1 MSSDDPHGHD
11 KEPIILTSP
20 RRFGKGLVIVII
32 TIAIGAGILIP
43 FFNQMAEIPP
53 PVTQIRTEGPAA
65 EEGEEEGQAPAE
77 AGTTAI
83 SILQGAAVQGSPDYD
98 PDAAQVPVGN
108 SIVWDNQDTV
118 PHTATSGTGPQDP
131 NSAQLFDT
139 SIING
144 GEESTPV
151 ELQGVSEGQTIP
163 YYCIVHPYMTS
174 ELTIVAGGQGG
185 GGQTQGGA
193 GANQTGQT
201 TGGGGAAAPAG
212 GGGGGPTINIL
223 EGSSIQ
229 GNPDYDPEDL
239 TASAGAEVTVVNQDT
254 LPHTVTSGTGPQDPN
269 SAQLF
274 DTSLINGGESATLSL
289 AQATPGQYDYYCMVH
304 PYMTGKLNVQ

>member
-1 MSSDDPHGHD
+1 MG
-11 KEPIILTSP
+11 
-20 RRFGKGLVIVII
+20 V
-32 TIAIGAGILIP
+32 TIAIGAAILIP
-43 FFNQMAEIPP
+43 FFDQMFEIPP
-53 PVTQIRTEGPAA
+53 PVTQIRTEAPAA
-65 EEGEEEGQAPAE
+65 EEEEGEEGGAPAE

-83 SILQGAAVQGSPDYD
+83 AILQGAAVQGSPDYD
-98 PDAAQVPVGN
+98 PDPAQVPVGN

-118 PHTATSGTGPQDP
+118 PHTSTSGTGPQDP

-139 SIING
+139 GIVNG
-144 GEESTPV
+144 GEKSTAV

-163 YYCIVHPYMTS
+163 YYCIVHPYMTA
-174 ELTIVAGGQGG
+174 ELTVVAGGEG
-185 GGQTQGGA
+185 GGQTQEGGA
-193 GANQTGQT
+193 AQQEGGAAQQEGGANQTGET
-201 TGGGGAAAPAG
+201 TGAGGGAAAPAPA
-212 GGGGGPTINIL
+212 GGPTINIL

-229 GNPDYDPEDL
+229 GSPDYDPEEL

-289 AQATPGQYDYYCMVH
+289 AQVTPGQYDYYCIVH
-304 PYMTGKLNVQ
+304 PYMTGKVVVQ

>member
-20 RRFGKGLVIVII
+20 RRLAKGLIILIV

-43 FFNQMAEIPP
+43 FFNQMFEIPP
-53 PVTQIRTEGPAA
+53 PVTQIRTETPAA
-65 EEGEEEGQAPAE
+65 EEREEEGQAPAE

-83 SILQGAAVQGSPDYD
+83 AILSGAAVQGNPDYD

-118 PHTATSGTGPQDP
+118 PHTSTSGTGPQDP
-131 NSAQLFDT
+131 ESGQLFDT

-185 GGQTQGGA
+185 GGQTQAGE

-201 TGGGGAAAPAG
+201 TGGGGGAAAPA
-212 GGGGGPTINIL
+212 GGGGPTINIL

-229 GNPDYDPEDL
+229 GNPDYDPEEL
-239 TASAGAEVTVVNQDT
+239 TASAGAEVSVVNQDT
-254 LPHTVTSGTGPQDPN
+254 LPHTVTSGTGVQDPN

-289 AQATPGQYDYYCMVH
+289 AQVTPGQYDYYCMVH

>member
-1 MSSDDPHGHD
+1 M
-11 KEPIILTSP
+11 
-20 RRFGKGLVIVII
+20 VIV

-43 FFNQMAEIPP
+43 FFNQMYEIPP

-65 EEGEEEGQAPAE
+65 QEEEEEEEGQAPAE

-83 SILQGAAVQGSPDYD
+83 AILQGAAVQGSPDYD

-108 SIVWDNQDTV
+108 SIVWDNEDTV

-131 NSAQLFDT
+131 ESAQLFDT
-139 SIING
+139 GIVNG
-144 GEESTPV
+144 GEESTAV

-163 YYCIVHPYMTS
+163 YYCIVHPYMTA
-174 ELTIVAGGQGG
+174 ELTIVAGGEG
-185 GGQTQGGA
+185 GGQTQEG
-193 GANQTGQT
+193 GANQTGET
-201 TGGGGAAAPAG
+201 TGAGGGAAAPA
-212 GGGGGPTINIL
+212 GGPTINIL

-229 GNPDYDPEDL
+229 GSPDYDPEEL

-289 AQATPGQYDYYCMVH
+289 AQVAPGQHDYYCIVH
-304 PYMTGKLNVQ
+304 PYMTGKVVVQ